1 MSTLKPQRV
10 KTNPPGSG
18 SGTDV
23 VVPAS
28 PQTPEVKT
36 VRPAQKTPPV
46 QPAVPRSR
54 FQRRHYGI
62 LISLLLSVV
71 LPAAVAGWYL
81 WDRAVDQYASTV
93 GFSVRSEEVS
103 SAIELLGGI
112 SELSGSSSSDTDI
125 LYEFIQSQKLV
136 ADLDAELDL
145 RAIWSWP
152 EGDPV
157 FTYRPPGSIEDLV
170 DYWGRM
176 VQVAYD
182 SGTGLIEVRALA
194 FRAEDA
200 TAIAT
205 AIFDESSK
213 MINALNDI
221 AREDAIRYARQELDD
236 AVERLKNAR
245 QAMTAF
251 RNQYQ
256 IVDPEADIQ
265 IQVGLL
271 STLQAQLAE
280 ALIEQEILLETT
292 RADDPRIA
300 RSERRIRVIETQ
312 ISEERRKLGIGD
324 NTLDEGAFATVIGE
338 YERLAVDRQFAE
350 QTYIGALANYDSAQA
365 EARRQSRYLAAHI
378 QPTTSEEAQFP
389 QRGVLLGVLTLFL
402 FLAWGILVLVYYS
415 LKDRR

>member
-81 WDRAVDQYASTV
+81 WGRAVDQYASTV

-194 FRAEDA
+194 FRA
-200 TAIAT
+200 
-205 AIFDESSK
+205 
-213 MINALNDI
+213 
-221 AREDAIRYARQELDD
+221 EDAIRYARQELDD